1 MLTILQ
7 KSLSIT
13 SPQGAETIHIIPF
26 PQWLA
31 RVRTEEPDV
40 AKNPARR
47 VEGFLEEEFNALASG
62 GVELETRLATAVSET
77 LAMAPRVEGELVDHY
92 VRYWRGVGFM

>member
-1 MLTILQ
+1 MLRILQ
-7 KSLSIT
+7 NSLSAT
-13 SPQGAETIHIIPF
+13 SPQGLETIQTIPF

-31 RVRTEEPDV
+31 RVRTEEPDL

-47 VEGFLEEEFNALASG
+47 VDGFLEEEFNALASG
-62 GVELETRLATAVSET
+62 GVELGTRMATAVSGT
-77 LAMAPRVEGELVDHY
+77 LAMAPKVEGELVDHY